1 MRISLPVR
9 AALTIVFILSVA
21 VAMTGI
27 LSLHQLRS
35 FSNDFLRDK
44 MVLVLDSVRDSMET
58 SLVLGLPLDALPGVN
73 RAIQATLERDPQIL
87 SVEFFDG
94 GGNILYSSDE
104 TLLGDLVSEE
114 WALEWDVGDNSYW
127 TREERD
133 AKVVGL
139 RVRDALG
146 VEVGS
151 LALRYSRSAFD
162 QRINEMAVRI
172 GIVSIVVVLVF
183 AALGAWLSYRLTGGI
198 RDLLVVTR
206 ELVADGQSSSP
217 RSAESEFDTPRS
229 FAETVRAVHDS
240 IEAASAEV
248 RDIEEGAETRIA
260 PVEASG

>member
-1 MRISLPVR
+1 MRFSLPLR

-44 MVLVLDSVRDSMET
+44 MVLVLDGVRDSMET
-58 SLVLGLPLDALPGVN
+58 SLSLGLPLNSLPGIN
-73 RAIQATLERDPQIL
+73 RAIQATLETDPKIL

-114 WALEWDVGDNSYW
+114 WALEWDVGDDPHW

-133 AKVVGL
+133 AKVIGL

-151 LALRYSRSAFD
+151 LALRYSRAAFD
-162 QRINEMAVRI
+162 SNIDKMAFQI
-172 GIVSIVVVLVF
+172 GLVSIIVVLVL
-183 AALGAWLSYRLTGGI
+183 AALGAWLSFRLTGGI
-198 RDLLVVTR
+198 RDLLVGTHEIVAGDRTDAPRASEPVFEVPR
-206 ELVADGQSSSP
+206 EFAATVQVVQS
-217 RSAESEFDTPRS
+217 
-229 FAETVRAVHDS
+229 S
-240 IEAASAEV
+240 IEAARAEV
-248 RDIEEGAETRIA
+248 RDIEEGAETRIDS
-260 PVEASG
+260 VETGG

>member
-1 MRISLPVR
+1 MRLSLPVR

-44 MVLVLDSVRDSMET
+44 TVLVLDSIRDSMEA
-58 SLVLGLPLDALPGVN
+58 SLALGLPLDALPGVN
-73 RAIQATLERDPQIL
+73 RSIQATLDRDPQIL
-87 SVEFFDG
+87 SVEFFDPR
-94 GGNILYSSDE
+94 GNIFYSSDE

-114 WALEWDVGDNSYW
+114 WAAEWDVGEDPFW

-146 VEVGS
+146 LDVGS
-151 LALRYSRSAFD
+151 LALRYSRAAFD
-162 QRINEMAVRI
+162 ARIEDMAVRI

-183 AALGAWLSYRLTGGI
+183 ATLGAWLSYQLTRRV
-198 RDLLVVTR
+198 RDLLVITQQLISEGR
-206 ELVADGQSSSP
+206 SSSKSSFEKVFDVP
-217 RSAESEFDTPRS
+217 RQ
-229 FAETVRAVHDS
+229 FASRVKAVQDA
-240 IEAASAEV
+240 IEVAKAEV
-248 RDIEEGAETRIA
+248 REIEEGAEISM
-260 PVEASG
+260 PGSKEK